1 MPSDG
6 EAGSFYRELRQREI
20 SVRGG
25 MEATGNARWFE
36 RLMTELGFEL
46 L

>member
-6 EAGSFYRELRQREI
+6 EAESFNRELRQREI
-20 SVRGG
+20 SLRVG
-25 MEATGNARWFE
+25 MEATGNTRWFE